1 MVTAKTDT
9 SNSNLDNDSK
19 NTKLTARTEEVLLG
33 IAVAL
38 KELDNNGLT
47 RSELARRVEMNPSS
61 IKRHVDR
68 LLECQMIDVSGHNLQ
83 LTLAGE
89 SRVMKLG
96 VQSQRVMGRNMGKA
110 FRLFLPLLT
119 DEFVRS

>member
-33 IAVAL
+33 IAVGL
-38 KELDNNGLT
+38 KDIGPHGLT
-47 RSELARRVEMNPSS
+47 RSELAQRMSLNPSS

-68 LLECQMIDVSGHNLQ
+68 LLDGGFIDVDGHSLQ
-83 LTLAGE
+83 LTLDGE
-89 SRVMKLG
+89 YRVMKL
-96 VQSQRVMGRNMGKA
+96 VNGK
-110 FRLFLPLLT
+110 
-119 DEFVRS
+119 